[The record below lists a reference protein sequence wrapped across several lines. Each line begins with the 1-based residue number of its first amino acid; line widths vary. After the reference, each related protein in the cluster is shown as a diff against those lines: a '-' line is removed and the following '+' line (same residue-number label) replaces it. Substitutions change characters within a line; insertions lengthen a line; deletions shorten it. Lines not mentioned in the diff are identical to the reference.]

1 MQEQAK
7 YWHVNELGSQVPM
20 LRASFITHTFPRHT
34 HDGYAI
40 GVIEEGAE
48 SYYYRGEMHTAAAG
62 SVVLINPDEVHTGQ
76 AATPDGWRYRML
88 YPDASLL
95 QCAASQIAGHRVGQP
110 SFSHTIVDD
119 PMVFASLRYL
129 HLMLENSSSTLAR
142 ETRLLWALAD
152 LIRRHAETCP
162 VPADI
167 PTEPR
172 AISVAREYIH
182 AHFACNITLDELARV
197 TSFSPYHFSRM
208 FRKAV
213 GLPPHAYLNQV
224 RITRA
229 REMLARAVPIVEV
242 ADATGFVDQSHLT
255 RAFKALIGVTPGQFS
270 KNLQDS
276 ARRIA

>member
-7 YWHVNELGSQVPM
+7 YWHVQELGSQMPM
-20 LRASFITHTFPRHT
+20 LRASFITHVFPRHT

-40 GVIEEGAE
+40 GFVEEGIE
-48 SYYYRGEMHTAAAG
+48 RYYYRGEMHFASAG
-62 SVVLINPDEVHTGQ
+62 SVMLINPDEVHTGQ
-76 AATPDGWRYRML
+76 SATPDGWRYRML
-88 YPDASLL
+88 YPDVDLL

-110 SFSHTIVDD
+110 YFPHTVVDD
-119 PMVFASLRYL
+119 PIVFASLNAL
-129 HLMLENSSSTLAR
+129 HLTLESSPSTLAR

-152 LIRRHAETCP
+152 LIMRHAEARPTP
-162 VPADI
+162 IDFA
-167 PTEPR
+167 TEPR

-182 AHFACNITLDELARV
+182 AHYACNISLDELARL

-224 RITRA
+224 RVTRA
-229 REMLARAVPIVEV
+229 REMLAHAVPIVEV

-255 RAFKALIGVTPGQFS
+255 RAFKALVGVTPGQFS

-276 ARRIA
+276 ARLIA